1 MEIADLGTAREAPE
15 AKRRKL
21 SSKST
26 VDLALRPVARRGFAG
41 MTPHVS
47 TVPYV
52 APEAWF
58 GGSHNSGNEYGYPMD
73 LWSLGTIIFELLALG
88 MFASGHDDV
97 EHVVAAVCRLGDFS
111 EQRTRVLGPRQP
123 DLLRAA
129 RQALERNRRREK
141 TLEECAA
148 LAPPQGT
155 WDLII
160 APVLKWLPEARATA
174 NAMWTSL
181 CVAASA
187 PSLGATA
194 GLSEPPPAPSRAR
207 DPTSRAHDGS
217 RRAGRHLAEP
227 RVVQV
232 LGPLQRAR
240 ASLASLDGE
249 SGYAC
254 PGPR

>member
-26 VDLALRPVARRGFAG
+26 VDLALRPVARRGFVG

-47 TVPYV
+47 TVPYA

-73 LWSLGTIIFELLALG
+73 LWSLGTIIFELLTLD

-160 APVLKWLPEARATA
+160 APRPEV
-174 NAMWTSL
+174 
-181 CVAASA
+181 VA
-187 PSLGATA
+187 
-194 GLSEPPPAPSRAR
+194 
-207 DPTSRAHDGS
+207 
-217 RRAGRHLAEP
+217 
-227 RVVQV
+227 
-232 LGPLQRAR
+232 
-240 ASLASLDGE
+240 
-249 SGYAC
+249 
-254 PGPR
+254 